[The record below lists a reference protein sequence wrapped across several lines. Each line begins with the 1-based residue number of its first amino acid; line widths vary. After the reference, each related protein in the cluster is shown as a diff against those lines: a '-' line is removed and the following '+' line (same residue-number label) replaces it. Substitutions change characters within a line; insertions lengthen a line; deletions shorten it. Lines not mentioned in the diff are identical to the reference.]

1 VSFAPL
7 YNKSN
12 DPKIEAHLQA
22 LLDSIYKLHGTEI
35 DFGLERII
43 SFLGKL
49 GDPHLRLPPVI
60 HVAGTNGKGS
70 TIACLHALLE
80 ASDKRVHVITSP
92 HLVHPTERIIL
103 AGTPITSEGFIE
115 ILEECLAVNRNDPIT
130 FFEMFIA
137 ASFLAM
143 NRVEAD
149 YVLLETGM
157 GGRLDATNVIPN
169 PLLTIITTISLD
181 HAEFLGDT
189 ADLIA
194 AEKAGI
200 MKADVP
206 CIIGKQLEGP
216 TYTGVNKV
224 FQKISQGLSTDAPLY
239 HHDAEWGIEPNLKGF
254 TFTWLDES
262 IGTSHTN
269 MLGTHQMHNIGAA
282 IGAYRIIMGDAFD
295 PIILSPEAPEK
306 PLLKINWPGRLQR
319 LKGHPFNKL
328 IHDTNQLFIDG
339 GHNDSA
345 GIAIAEQLKNW
356 QENCKQNQ
364 SCKIHLI
371 VAMVDRKDPIAFLK
385 PMIPYVESLTITK
398 IPDIKDSYNIE
409 SLEQLISP
417 LDLKNVKT
425 APNPETA
432 LKDLANEENATILMT
447 GSLYFV
453 GHILAVK

>member
-1 VSFAPL
+1 M
-7 YNKSN
+7 
-12 DPKIEAHLQA
+12 
-22 LLDSIYKLHGTEI
+22 LLDSIYKLHDIEI

-70 TIACLHALLE
+70 TIACLRALLE
-80 ASDKRVHVITSP
+80 ASGKRVHVVTSP

-115 ILEECLAVNRNDPIT
+115 VLEECLAVNRNGPIT

-143 NRVEAD
+143 SRVEAD

-157 GGRLDATNVIPN
+157 GGRLDATNIIHN
-169 PLLTIITTISLD
+169 PLLTIITTISMD

-189 ADLIA
+189 AELIA
-194 AEKAGI
+194 TEKAGI
-200 MKADVP
+200 MKPDVP

-216 TYTGVNKV
+216 TYTSVNGV
-224 FQKISQGLSTDAPLY
+224 FQKISRSLSTDAPLY
-239 HHDAEWGIEPNLKGF
+239 HYGADWHIEPNPNGF

-295 PIILSPEAPEK
+295 PMILSPEATEK
-306 PLLKINWPGRLQR
+306 PLLKINWPGRMQR
-319 LKGHPFNKL
+319 LKDHAFNKL
-328 IHDTNQLFIDG
+328 IHNTNKLFIDG

-345 GIAIAEQLKNW
+345 GMAIADQLKNW
-356 QENCKQNQ
+356 QKNQENQGGN
-364 SCKIHLI
+364 IHLI
-371 VAMVDRKDPIAFLK
+371 VAMVDRKDPITFLK
-385 PMIPYVESLTITK
+385 PMIPYIESVTITE
-398 IPDIKDSYNIE
+398 IPDIKDSYSID
-409 SLEQLISP
+409 SLAELIKP
-417 LDLKNVKT
+417 LGFKTVKT
-425 APNPETA
+425 APDPETA
-432 LKDLANEENATILMT
+432 LKNLSNETNATILMT
-447 GSLYFV
+447 GSLYFI